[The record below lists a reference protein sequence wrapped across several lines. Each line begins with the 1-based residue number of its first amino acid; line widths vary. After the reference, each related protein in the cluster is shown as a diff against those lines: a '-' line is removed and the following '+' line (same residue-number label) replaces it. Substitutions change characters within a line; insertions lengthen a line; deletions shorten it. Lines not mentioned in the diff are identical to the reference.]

1 MRATPTYWR
10 AEEAVTN
17 GDWRGVVQ
25 LTPGRGG
32 RGLSFMFR
40 PGYGETASEVR
51 RIWQEDTDRTTADRD
66 YDAKVDTHLAYIL
79 PVSGGG
85 LLTPYSKM
93 TVGGDS
99 RSYRVE
105 MNWGIDS
112 AVNLKLTGERFEE
125 DNAGVEHALL
135 LKGELRF

>member
-1 MRATPTYWR
+1 M
-10 AEEAVTN
+10 
-17 GDWRGVVQ
+17 
-25 LTPGRGG
+25 
-32 RGLSFMFR
+32 S
-40 PGYGETASEVR
+40 
-51 RIWQEDTDRTTADRD
+51 
-66 YDAKVDTHLAYIL
+66 H
-79 PVSGGG
+79 
-85 LLTPYSKM
+85 LTPYSEM

-99 RSYRVE
+99 RSYRVG